1 MFAKYFFKLAIL
13 LASLFV
19 FHFSLP
25 SNASEVSKI
34 IDDFTDNP
42 EKRWQFYTDQVM
54 GGVSEG
60 GASVRFDSEGPY
72 VRLEGSVSTANNG
85 GFIQIRTNVSEQSKD
100 AKGILL
106 KVKGNGEHYY
116 MHVNT
121 NETIS
126 LPQQYRYY
134 YQASFPTSKN
144 WREVKIPFSTFKRSS
159 TQISEY
165 FSGKNLRTIGLLAY
179 GRDHNALLE
188 IKYLSFY

>member
-1 MFAKYFFKLAIL
+1 MFTKYFFKLAIL

-19 FHFSLP
+19 FHFPLP
-25 SNASEVSKI
+25 SNAFEVNKI

-42 EKRWQFYTDQVM
+42 EKRWNFYTDQVM

-60 GASVRFDSEGPY
+60 VASVRSDSEGPY

-106 KVKGNGEHYY
+106 KVRGNGENYY
-116 MHVNT
+116 IHVNT
-121 NETIS
+121 NETIF
-126 LPQQYRYY
+126 LPQQYRFY

-144 WREVKIPFSTFKRSS
+144 WSEVRIPFSTFKRSS

-165 FSGKNLRTIGLLAY
+165 FNGKNLRTIGLLAY

>member
-1 MFAKYFFKLAIL
+1 MFTTYFFKLAIL

-19 FHFSLP
+19 FHFPLP
-25 SNASEVSKI
+25 SNAFEVNEI

-54 GGVSEG
+54 GGISEG
-60 GASVRFDSEGPY
+60 GASVRSDTEGPY
-72 VRLEGSVSTANNG
+72 LRLEGSVSTANNG
-85 GFIQIRTNVSEQSKD
+85 GFIQIRRNESEQPKD

-106 KVKGNGEHYY
+106 KVRGNGKNYY
-116 MHVNT
+116 IHVNT
-121 NETIS
+121 NETIF
-126 LPQQYRYY
+126 LPQQYRFY

-144 WREVKIPFSTFKRSS
+144 WSEVKIPFSTFKRSS